1 MCLLPVSFSS
11 AKQWCDERFR
21 SLLRGVRAGAFDEGS
36 VEVVEGLSASLKLNN
51 LDGQPIVSFPDA
63 KPIETLNVVDT
74 ADLVHK
80 NDDS

>member
-74 ADLVHK
+74 AALVHK